1 MRFLLGT
8 DLLDD
13 HIQNQTTICQAVFDA
28 IIHG

>member
-13 HIQNQTTICQAVFDA
+13 HIQTTICQAVFDA